1 MSCIAPVVRPVSHV
15 VMMKLDGCHDT
26 LEVGDEV
33 VPIFDSFPS
42 LHGIGIGC
50 RTGRS
55 LGVSPFMPSVD
66 RTEVYL
72 NLNHQPQ
79 LSNYHNKSRLAVSP
93 QLSDMTSSSE
103 PPTQGRWHTV
113 PPMQQHSGLVSTL
126 QQSLSPDHNRSTA
139 PHQGSMSFVSA
150 KTIAF
155 SGWNTSRLWPI
166 CIP

>member
-15 VMMKLDGCHDT
+15 VMKLDGCHDT

-55 LGVSPFMPSVD
+55 LGVSSFMPWVD

-93 QLSDMTSSSE
+93 QQHDEFPE
-103 PPTQGRWHTV
+103 PPTQARQGGRHTV
-113 PPMQQHSGLVSTL
+113 SPMQQHSGSLVPTL
-126 QQSLSPDHNRSTA
+126 QPLSPDHNRSTTSN
-139 PHQGSMSFVSA
+139 QSSMSFVSA

-155 SGWNTSRLWPI
+155 SGRNTSPLWPI